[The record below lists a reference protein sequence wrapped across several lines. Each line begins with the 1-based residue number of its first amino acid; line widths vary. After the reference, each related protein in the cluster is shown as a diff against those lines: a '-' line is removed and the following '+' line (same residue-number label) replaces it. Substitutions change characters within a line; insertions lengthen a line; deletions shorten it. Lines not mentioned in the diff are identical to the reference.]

1 MLCLWSVKGGSGCT
15 VTAAAIGL
23 LAADEGDTL
32 LVDLAGDLGLVL
44 GATASEAAA
53 APGAA
58 GLGWGVAG
66 WLSAPQPPPDAL
78 KRLECPITPRL
89 SLLPLGQPGT
99 ADGEAQ
105 SAGVAPGPPGLAG
118 ETHGPRPGSAWP
130 GPAGRLALLAR
141 LLARERRTVVVDLG
155 LGTAPAPEGVGAG
168 TGGLPPPWFGSALP
182 PFLDDPGASSLLVTR
197 PCYLSLHRAAQ
208 SRRPDGIVLV
218 DEPGRVLR
226 PADVARALGVPV
238 LAFVP
243 WEAAVSRAVD
253 AGLLAQ
259 RVPRALQPLWS
270 VIPAAVES
278 RR

>member
-23 LAADEGDTL
+23 LAADESDTL

-44 GATASEAAA
+44 GATASEAAS

-66 WLSAPQPPPDAL
+66 WLSAPHPPPDAL

-89 SLLPLGQPGT
+89 SLLPLGQAG
-99 ADGEAQ
+99 AAEGEAQ
-105 SAGVAPGPPGLAG
+105 SPEAVPGSGQVDG
-118 ETHGPRPGSAWP
+118 ETHGHRPRTAWP

-155 LGTAPAPEGVGAG
+155 LGAAPAQEGPGS
-168 TGGLPPPWFGSALP
+168 LPPPWFGSALP
-182 PFLDDPGASSLLVTR
+182 PFLDEAGASSLLVTR
-197 PCYLSLHRAAQ
+197 PCYLSLHHAAQ

-226 PADVARALGVPV
+226 PADVARALSVPV

-270 VIPAAVES
+270 VIPVAAES

>member
-1 MLCLWSVKGGSGCT
+1 MILCLWSVKGGSGCT

-53 APGAA
+53 PGAA

-66 WLSAPQPPPDAL
+66 WLSAPHPPPDAL
-78 KRLECPITPRL
+78 KRLECPITPQL
-89 SLLPLGQPGT
+89 SLLPLGQAG
-99 ADGEAQ
+99 AAEGEAQ
-105 SAGVAPGPPGLAG
+105 SPGAVSGSARIDG
-118 ETHGPRPGSAWP
+118 AAHGPRPDPAWSGP
-130 GPAGRLALLAR
+130 GGRLTLLAR
-141 LLARERRTVVVDLG
+141 LLAREHRTVVVDLG
-155 LGTAPAPEGVGAG
+155 LGAAPAQEAAG
-168 TGGLPPPWFGSALP
+168 TLPPPWVGSALP
-182 PFLDDPGASSLLVTR
+182 PFLDEAGASSLLVTR

>member
-23 LAADEGDTL
+23 LAAEEGDTL
-32 LVDLAGDLGLVL
+32 LVDLTGDLALAL

-53 APGAA
+53 SGAA

-66 WLSAPQPPPDAL
+66 WLSAPHPPADAL

-89 SLLPLGQPGT
+89 SLLPLGQPGSA
-99 ADGEAQ
+99 ADGVGGA
-105 SAGVAPGPPGLAG
+105 AGAG
-118 ETHGPRPGSAWP
+118 PGSASSGGETTSDAPGTGRP
-130 GPAGRLALLAR
+130 GPASRLVLLAR
-141 LLARERRTVVVDLG
+141 LLARDRRTVVVDLG
-155 LGTAPAPEGVGAG
+155 LGLSSAHEAASGRPSAWG
-168 TGGLPPPWFGSALP
+168 GSALH
-182 PFLDDPGASSLLVTR
+182 PFLDAATSSLLVTR
-197 PCYLSLHRAAQ
+197 PCYLSLHRAAR
-208 SRRPDGIVLV
+208 SRRPHGVVLV

-226 PADVARALGVPV
+226 PADVSNALGVPV

-259 RVPRALQPLWS
+259 RIPRALQPLWS
-270 VIPAAVES
+270 AIPVAAEEGG
-278 RR
+278 R

>member
-89 SLLPLGQPGT
+89 SLLPLGQPG
-99 ADGEAQ
+99 ADEGEAQ
-105 SAGVAPGPPGLAG
+105 SAGVVPDSARVDGKTTGPW
-118 ETHGPRPGSAWP
+118 PGSAWP

-155 LGTAPAPEGVGAG
+155 HGAAPAQAAAG
-168 TGGLPPPWFGSALP
+168 SLPPPWVGSALP
-182 PFLDDPGASSLLVTR
+182 PFLDDTGASSLLVTR

-270 VIPAAVES
+270 VIPAAAES

>member
-15 VTAAAIGL
+15 VTAATIGL

-32 LVDLAGDLGLVL
+32 LVDLAGDLALVL

-66 WLSAPQPPPDAL
+66 WLSAPHPPPDAL

-89 SLLPLGQPGT
+89 ALLPLGQPG
-99 ADGEAQ
+99 AAEGEARTER
-105 SAGVAPGPPGLAG
+105 
-118 ETHGPRPGSAWP
+118 ETQGDRSGSASWP
-130 GPAGRLALLAR
+130 GPAGRLSLLAR

-155 LGTAPAPEGVGAG
+155 LGAAPTREVAG
-168 TGGLPPPWFGSALP
+168 SLTPPWVGSALP
-182 PFLDDPGASSLLVTR
+182 SFLDDPAATSLLVTR
-197 PCYLSLHRAAQ
+197 PCYLSLHRAAHG
-208 SRRPDGIVLV
+208 RRPDGIVLV

-226 PADVARALGVPV
+226 PADVARALDVPV

-270 VIPAAVES
+270 IIPAAEN